1 MVKKI
6 FCDKCGNSFEDIN
19 GTLEVNGEIYDICGD
34 CFNDI
39 LILVKGGK
47 D

>member
-6 FCDKCGNSFEDIN
+6 FCDKCGNSFEETN
-19 GTLEVNGEIYDICGD
+19 GVLEVNGEIYDICGE
-34 CFNDI
+34 CFKDI
-39 LILVKGGK
+39 IEFVKGGK